1 MLDGGG
7 AVLQSPQLMEDNP
20 PERSRRLTRVAPLLT
35 IPLVITSLALAQA
48 AEPSGGGVSALQV
61 VVFVVLLLLSGF
73 MSASE
78 TALTAIGSWK
88 VRELRDSGSPA
99 GFAFGVLERNP
110 TRFITT
116 LLIGNNI
123 VNIAFTAL
131 VTQVTLAVTIA
142 RGGSESLAV
151 SIATAI
157 TTLVILVFGEITP
170 KSIAVHHPVAVSRL
184 VIRPVYFMSVVLYPL
199 GIGFTWV
206 TGQVLRLLRLQPTSS
221 TFMSTDEL
229 RMMLQSAEESG
240 ALEAQEQ
247 EMIRGVID
255 LEETVVRE
263 VMTPRVDV
271 VAVREDVSLD
281 ELQKLV
287 TEHGYS
293 RLPVYGESIDDIKGV
308 VYARDLLPYLGLAEA
323 VSSTRV
329 ADIMTPAQYVPET
342 LSILSLLRDMRIR
355 KNHIAVVVDEFGGT
369 AGLITLED
377 IIEEITGEIYDETDE
392 DEVDDILDLGDG
404 RFRLRGTA
412 HIESVAD
419 AFKIDFDDDGDYD
432 TVAGFLIDEL
442 DHIPQ
447 PGESISFQGVRFTVE
462 DGDERR
468 VVSVVAQREEP
479 EPQAEPAP
487 VDQA

>member
-1 MLDGGG
+1 MLETYF
-7 AVLQSPQLMEDNP
+7 AVLESPQLMEDKP
-20 PERSRRLTRVAPLLT
+20 PERSRRSTRVATFIT
-35 IPLVITSLALAQA
+35 IPIVIASLAFAQVA
-48 AEPSGGGVSALQV
+48 APAEAGVGAVQIL
-61 VVFVVLLLLSGF
+61 VFILLLLLSGF

-206 TGQVLRLLRLQPTSS
+206 TNQVLRLLRLQPTSS

-229 RMMLQSAEESG
+229 RM
-240 ALEAQEQ
+240 
-247 EMIRGVID
+247 
-255 LEETVVRE
+255 
-263 VMTPRVDV
+263 
-271 VAVREDVSLD
+271 
-281 ELQKLV
+281 
-287 TEHGYS
+287 
-293 RLPVYGESIDDIKGV
+293 
-308 VYARDLLPYLGLAEA
+308 
-323 VSSTRV
+323 
-329 ADIMTPAQYVPET
+329 
-342 LSILSLLRDMRIR
+342 
-355 KNHIAVVVDEFGGT
+355 
-369 AGLITLED
+369 
-377 IIEEITGEIYDETDE
+377 
-392 DEVDDILDLGDG
+392 
-404 RFRLRGTA
+404 
-412 HIESVAD
+412 
-419 AFKIDFDDDGDYD
+419 
-432 TVAGFLIDEL
+432 
-442 DHIPQ
+442 
-447 PGESISFQGVRFTVE
+447 
-462 DGDERR
+462 
-468 VVSVVAQREEP
+468 
-479 EPQAEPAP
+479 
-487 VDQA
+487 